1 MEGDVPT
8 NYRRTPR
15 VRVAIPVQ
23 LDLSRNYAFRGT
35 IISLSTRGCLIQ
47 TGVAE
52 QLEGQR
58 IFIRL
63 RLPSEQL
70 MSLQGQVLYQHDGKC
85 GVEFTELGSKEQ
97 RLLVELVRSCRTQMK
112 A

>member
-1 MEGDVPT
+1 MPT

-15 VRVAIPVQ
+15 VRAAIPIQ
-23 LDLSRNYAFRGT
+23 LDLSRSYAFRGT

-52 QLEGQR
+52 QLEGQL

-63 RLPSEQL
+63 QTPAQQSL
-70 MSLQGQVLYQHDGKC
+70 SLQGKVLYQHGGKC

-97 RLLVELVRSCRTQMK
+97 RMLVELVRSCRIQLK
-112 A
+112 E